1 MRVLH
6 VIDGFGAGGA
16 ETWLVK
22 AVKYL
27 KENQQLNVSFDFLCT
42 GGVKRVF
49 DEEVIALGSKI
60 FYVKFSRSTVFKFTK
75 TVREILAANQ
85 YDAVHHH
92 QDFVS
97 GWHFLLGLGL
107 LPKIRISHLHNPYNF
122 VRNYIVSNSRC
133 VSYILGRFFSY
144 ILSTKITGTSESVM
158 REYGLHKW
166 PYSVKKIQPI
176 YCGFDSK
183 NFFFDK
189 ECKQNV
195 CEEMEWKDFKQIKI
209 ALFIGRIGLQDY
221 DSAKNQKNPEFAF
234 QIAKELI
241 LSDKSWKFL
250 FVGYKGK
257 TANIFEQELRELGID
272 QDIKFLGL
280 RKDIPSL
287 LSSSD
292 VLVFPSFWEGLGMV
306 AVEAQAN
313 GLNVLMSEGVP
324 QEAIVCEDLVKV
336 KKLEDGVIEWVYE
349 IKSTPSHDSERRA
362 SYCNKIE
369 LSPFS
374 IQNSVRRMIQN
385 YQ

>member
-1 MRVLH
+1 MKVLH

-49 DEEVIALGSKI
+49 DEEVIALGAKI
-60 FYVKFSRSTVFKFTK
+60 FYVKYSRSTLFTFTK
-75 TVREILAANQ
+75 TVRGILAANQ
-85 YDAVHHH
+85 YDAIHHH

-97 GWHFLLGLGL
+97 GWHFLLGWGV

-122 VRNYIVSNSRC
+122 VVNYVVSSSRK

-144 ILSTKITGTSESVM
+144 ILATKITGTSESVM

-166 PYSVKKIQPI
+166 PFSLKKIQPI
-176 YCGFDSK
+176 YCGFDSEK
-183 NFFFDK
+183 FSFDEGCK
-189 ECKQNV
+189 ETV
-195 CEEMEWKDFKQIKI
+195 CEEIGWKDFQQIRI
-209 ALFIGRIGLQDY
+209 ATFIGRIGLQDH
-221 DSAKNQKNPEFAF
+221 DSSKNQKNPEFAF

-241 LSDKSWKFL
+241 LSDKNWKFL
-250 FVGYKGK
+250 FVGNRGRI
-257 TANIFEQELRELGID
+257 ADEFEQELRELGID
-272 QDIKFLGL
+272 SDIKFLGL

-287 LSSSD
+287 LSSSE

-313 GLNVLMSEGVP
+313 GLCVLMSEGVP
-324 QEAIVCEDLVKV
+324 TEAIVCEELVKV
-336 KKLEDGVIEWVYE
+336 KKLEDGVTAWVSE
-349 IKSTPSHDSERRA
+349 IKKKPYRDLESRVL
-362 SYCNKIE
+362 YWNKIDQ
-369 LSPFS
+369 SPFS
-374 IQNSVRRMIQN
+374 IHNSVLRMIQS